1 MAPQSPKSAVAASSG
16 TESASESSGTESDTS
31 TGGRLLQR
39 LREVLLPGLVWEQPS
54 VFCILKNAQNLA
66 CGLWV
71 LVALAFIFFVVG
83 VLPPEDNRLSWQS
96 FLLGAAAAGSIYV
109 IGRDP
114 CFLQSLRDSVAML
127 THQNK
132 RLSTSNVKLEKQLQE
147 LAGVDQKF
155 AAVHKQLDTDAESAL
170 ELLRNLEHHSRV
182 QAVVSSL
189 SLFLHA
195 DMDESGSLQ
204 EEEAEQFLLGFTQ
217 LWDLIPDYPEDAVQ
231 DLEGE
236 LTFEMF
242 SELLRAVVQEDAP
255 KCRSILDTILHQD
268 DDDRIIMA
276 APSPVYGARQATPK
290 EDLES
295 GSDSRPDEDDK
306 MKPWLTVGP
315 LQIWGVLH
323 LGAILLVLLAGFC
336 FFWDVIFLDFS
347 ASTIAFLMLIL
358 GGGLALQGE
367 LLVIAK
373 RLRKEVGVYK
383 EENTKLAQSVEELT
397 GRVQR
402 LRSIQKGLENLH
414 DKFGDNAR
422 RAQQLAR
429 KESSH
434 SKTHLVSV
442 TLELFA
448 RADED
453 GSGKLEGQELD
464 EFRTTFEEV
473 CENIPGCNMQGI
485 RQILSVDGLT
495 LKQVHKLVEDV
506 LTRSPA

>member
-1 MAPQSPKSAVAASSG
+1 
-16 TESASESSGTESDTS
+16 
-31 TGGRLLQR
+31 
-39 LREVLLPGLVWEQPS
+39 
-54 VFCILKNAQNLA
+54 
-66 CGLWV
+66 
-71 LVALAFIFFVVG
+71 
-83 VLPPEDNRLSWQS
+83 
-96 FLLGAAAAGSIYV
+96 
-109 IGRDP
+109 
-114 CFLQSLRDSVAML
+114 
-127 THQNK
+127 
-132 RLSTSNVKLEKQLQE
+132 
-147 LAGVDQKF
+147 
-155 AAVHKQLDTDAESAL
+155 
-170 ELLRNLEHHSRV
+170 
-182 QAVVSSL
+182 
-189 SLFLHA
+189 
-195 DMDESGSLQ
+195 LQ

-242 SELLRAVVQEDAP
+242 SDLLRAVVQEDAP

-276 APSPVYGARQATPK
+276 EPTPVYGARQATPK

-295 GSDSRPDEDDK
+295 GSDNSRPDEDDK

-315 LQIWGVLH
+315 LQIWGLLH

-397 GRVQR
+397 GRVKR

-453 GSGKLEGQELD
+453 GSGKLEGQELE

-495 LKQVHKLVEDV
+495 LKQVHRLVEDV
-506 LTRSPA
+506 LNRSPA